1 MKEFMAFIKAE
12 IRKRGKRIMRFVL
25 SLVCV
30 CAVLWAIQPHID
42 ALLIAMVEKCFDPLL
57 HTQIRVVISFYLVIS
72 VGAGV
77 FLCEHVRKNANI
89 SIKSWWVISLIT
101 IIYSYYRFSEQFP
114 FEFWGVNRWK
124 WLDVIY
130 VMDAILIGCA
140 FSYWIR
146 VYIHHCKNRVVEGNL
161 LLDYAITDA
170 QYDFLDYNT
179 RAHELMVCLNAV
191 NLSRHA
197 FSVGIVGDWGIGKSS
212 LLNLFAKEVEKE
224 GHILVRFFPRNAK
237 KADVIQEEFFTAF
250 TKELCKYSYSA
261 HNLIGKYAYA
271 LNVHSSTKWL
281 YGLIEGFNKGD
292 TAAKKEYVNDMIRA
306 TGKRIF
312 VVIEDLDRMTG
323 QEILEVL
330 KLIDANGN
338 FCNTVFLSAYDKAYV
353 NGVLNHVIGYG
364 KMQQDYTDK
373 FFQYELSL
381 FKHPNMVLY
390 DFVTEKMYVWTLNL
404 QTDKISQKAIQNEW
418 RHVYPQLVPY
428 IKTLRQAKRY
438 INLFRMAYSEQ
449 KEEVD
454 FADFAIVTLIRYL
467 DIQSYYDLYN
477 RKYLTFDGMLQ
488 TDRTQYKLINDYQKQ
503 IGQSMIP
510 NLSRLVSYLFDTSG
524 VRQFDPQYNRLCR
537 AESFEKYFY
546 QTIKGKIYTGELNTM
561 MNAADEAATVA
572 IMQSFIGK
580 SSNAKNSI
588 REFLLNRQPFWIQT
602 PSRLKR
608 YVCMLLYAEGTIT
621 DIGLTGTIN
630 DMMHTQVA
638 AGYEQFMTKEE
649 YVKSVMLAF
658 ASMQRYVPLLIGKYM
673 YVRLKERYSDIPLWE
688 ELAVESLYQDQT
700 ILEEAQR
707 CYDKSIGETA
717 WSGAESIC
725 LAIRID
731 GEEDASYQV
740 RAMHLKRIMTA
751 HPDDYARAM
760 INFYDVRHGTP
771 ETYVSLNY
779 YKEIVDVVGGQRN
792 FKKWIKSI
800 SNKDMSSIIWE
811 LNYYA
816 QSQFAHETGLGVMI
830 DHPRNHYDEVA
841 EIIRNSNAR
850 ADIRASKRKIKEER
864 MHE

>member
-1 MKEFMAFIKAE
+1 MKEVISFIKEE
-12 IRKRGKRIMRFVL
+12 IRKRAGGVMRFVL
-25 SLVCV
+25 SLICVCV
-30 CAVLWAIQPHID
+30 AIWAMQPYVD
-42 ALLIAMVEKCFDPLL
+42 ALLSTIVIKCLDPLIQ
-57 HTQIRVVISFYLVIS
+57 TRIRVIISFYLIIS
-72 VGAGV
+72 VGIAV
-77 FLCEHVRKNANI
+77 FLCEHVRKKANI
-89 SIKSWWVISLIT
+89 SSNSWWIILFIT
-101 IIYSYYRFSEQFP
+101 IIYSYYRFSEQSP
-114 FEFWGVNRWK
+114 FEFWGAGRWR
-124 WLDVIY
+124 WLDVVFVVDII
-130 VMDAILIGCA
+130 ILGCA

-146 VYIHHCKNRVVEGNL
+146 FYRHQRKNSAKEGDL
-161 LLDYAITDA
+161 LLDYAITEA

-179 RAHELMVCLNAV
+179 RAHELMVSLSAV

-197 FSVGIVGDWGIGKSS
+197 FSVGIVGDWGMGKSS

-224 GHILVRFFPRNAK
+224 GQILVRFSPRNAK
-237 KADVIQEEFFTAF
+237 KAEIIQEEFFTVF
-250 TKELCKYSYSA
+250 TKELCNYSYNA
-261 HNLIGKYAYA
+261 YNLIGKYAYA

-281 YGLIEGFNKGD
+281 YGLIEWFNKGD
-292 TAAKKEYVNDMIRA
+292 TAVKKERVNDMIRT
-306 TGKRIF
+306 TGKRVF
-312 VVIEDLDRMTG
+312 VIIEDLDRMTG

-364 KMQQDYTDK
+364 KMQQDFTDK
-373 FFQYELSL
+373 FFQYELPL
-381 FKHPNMVLY
+381 FKHPNTVLY

-418 RHVYPQLVPY
+418 RHVYPQLVPH

-488 TDRTQYKLINDYQKQ
+488 TDRTQYKLMNDYQKQ

-572 IMQSFIGK
+572 IMQSFIDK

-638 AGYEQFMTKEE
+638 AGYEQFMTKET
-649 YVKSVMLAF
+649 YIDSIVYAF
-658 ASMQRYVPLLIGKYM
+658 TAMQPYVPLFIGTYM
-673 YVRLKERYSDIPLWE
+673 YVRLKERYSDIALFE
-688 ELAVESLYQDQT
+688 DFSVESLSQDQT
-700 ILEEAQR
+700 IMAEAQR
-707 CYDKSIGETA
+707 YYDDSFGETT
-717 WSGAESIC
+717 WSAAASIR
-725 LAIRID
+725 LAIRIK
-731 GEEDASYQV
+731 GEDESSYKV
-740 RAMHLKRIMTA
+740 RAMHLRRMINA
-751 HPDDYARAM
+751 HPDEYADAM
-760 INFYDVRHGTP
+760 IHFDNMQQRTP
-771 ETYVSLNY
+771 ETHVSLNY
-779 YKEIVDVVGGQRN
+779 YKEIVDVMGGQRN

-800 SNKDMSSIIWE
+800 SNKDMSYIIWE

-830 DHPRNHYDEVA
+830 DHPKNHYDKVA

-850 ADIRASKRKIKEER
+850 TNIRASKRKKKEDEK
-864 MHE
+864 